1 MLLKI
6 HYPEFIFCREPTY
19 VCVPDRLETLDS
31 AALVASFLSEEYP
44 SKFVGQ
50 LRSSSEDGLFIIAVD
65 VQ

>member
-1 MLLKI
+1 M
-6 HYPEFIFCREPTY
+6 FVSQT
-19 VCVPDRLETLDS
+19 DWRLWDS
-31 AALVASFLSEEYP
+31 AALVASFLSEEYL